1 MPAGE
6 SNREEIDRRL
16 ERLQERYGPF
26 PVEEATAT
34 NDPEFFEHGRRL
46 AEEGWLGDAGAW
58 VEDEEGHVLLVR
70 HAGAPERWGT
80 PGGGHEPGESF
91 AETAVREVREET
103 GVECSITGVFWCR
116 RKTIVHEE
124 NPDRRLWM
132 LTVEFEAD
140 HVGGG
145 VEVGDDEILE
155 ARWFEEPP
163 DRVAGFL
170 DARVNAW
177 AGEHS

>member
-91 AETAVREVREET
+91 AET